1 MLCHAAALLLAS
13 TATSASTFFYEDFA
27 TDPIAA
33 GRMLFV
39 DPVSR
44 AQQATAGGEWSLTL
58 PAGSP
63 NFDTWCGFDR
73 CPRLRIEAP
82 AGDFAFEAKTTF
94 VSSTVS
100 YHAGLLV
107 EFADA
112 DPSNFF
118 MYGFY
123 SGNVIKFEQCVGPKV
138 GASVPGPPV
147 TADLRIEKT
156 GTLYTFSYRLA
167 GSAEWIVTTSSYPW
181 SGTVKYIG
189 LFAKNWS
196 DTTRVEMRYDEFLV
210 TVPQPAPPDIS
221 GPGDGFAAVGREYSA
236 ALAVLPGYPD
246 AGTARLLQG
255 PPGMV
260 FDPVGL
266 AVYWTPGIQDL
277 DAVYTVV
284 VRAENSAGH
293 DDASWD
299 IRVLA
304 LPPLASVE
312 AESGA
317 VIPDMLVI
325 ADPDASGAAAVHIPP
340 TAEDHLRNPEPEDGS
355 ASYEVSVPATADYHV
370 WLRAKGTSPNSDSV
384 WIEIDGG
391 NPWTLA
397 LAAVAPPA
405 YTWSRLTQI
414 DGRPAPL
421 PLSSGAHAVRISVR
435 EVDLSFD
442 KLLLIADAAYVPRG
456 VGPGDDGNTP
466 PLARITTIPAATT
479 LYLLGSACEIVLDG
493 GLSWDD
499 GVPDSLRFAWE
510 QTGGPVAAALA
521 PAAADT
527 EQVRATFTAT
537 GTYTFRLTVFD
548 GARQDAEEIAI
559 AVAAPSP
566 GIFRRGDANNDGR
579 VNIGDA
585 IRVLAA
591 LFGDAALSCPDAAD
605 ANDDGRL
612 DIADPITVLDY
623 LFGSGAPLPAPGA
636 ASCNQDST
644 PDSLA
649 PCVQESCS

>member
-13 TATSASTFFYEDFA
+13 SALPASTFFYEDFA

-33 GRMLFV
+33 GRMLFY
-39 DPVSR
+39 DPISR
-44 AQQATAGGEWSLTL
+44 AEQATTGGEWSLTL
-58 PAGSP
+58 PAGTP

-82 AGDFAFEAKTTF
+82 AGDFSFEAATTF

-107 EFADA
+107 EFADN

-123 SGNVIKFEQCVGPKV
+123 SGNLLKFEQCVGPKE
-138 GASVPGPPV
+138 GSNVPAPPV

-156 GTLYTFSYRLA
+156 GTLYTFSYRLE

-181 SGTVKYIG
+181 SGEVKYIG

-196 DTTRVEMRYDEFLV
+196 DTTRVEMRYDDFLV
-210 TVPQPAPPDIS
+210 TVPQPAPPEIS
-221 GPGDGFAAVGREYSA
+221 GPDEGSAAVGREYSA
-236 ALAVLPGYPD
+236 ALAMLPGYPD
-246 AGTARLLQG
+246 AGAARLLQG

-266 AVYWTPGIQDL
+266 AVYWTPGIPDL
-277 DAVYTVV
+277 DETYTVV
-284 VRAENSAGH
+284 VRAENSAGY

-317 VIPDMLVI
+317 VVPDMLVI
-325 ADPDASGAAAVHIPP
+325 ADPDASGAAAVNIPP
-340 TAEDHLRNPEPEDGS
+340 TAEDHLRDPEPEDGN
-355 ASYEVSVPATADYHV
+355 ASYEVSVPATAIYYV
-370 WLRAKGTSPNSDSV
+370 WLRAMGTSPDSDSV

-391 NPWTLA
+391 EPWTLA
-397 LAAVAPPA
+397 LATVAPPA
-405 YTWSRLTQI
+405 YTWSRLLQI
-414 DGRPAPL
+414 DGRPAAI

-442 KLLLIADAAYVPRG
+442 KLLLIADATYVPRG

-466 PLARITTIPAATT
+466 PLARITTLPAATT
-479 LYLLGSACEIVLDG
+479 LYLLGGACELVLDG

-499 GVPDSLRFAWE
+499 GVPESLSFAWE
-510 QTGGPVAAALA
+510 QTGGPVAAALD

-527 EQVRATFTAT
+527 EQIRAAFTAT

-559 AVAAPSP
+559 AVAAPAP
-566 GIFRRGDANNDGR
+566 GIFRRGDANDDGR
-579 VNIGDA
+579 VDIGDA

-591 LFGDAALSCPDAAD
+591 LFGDAALSCPDAGD

-636 ASCNQDST
+636 AYCNQDST
-644 PDSLA
+644 PDGLA